1 MKNFTNIGCFLI
13 GWNKDIL
20 KDCGEASYRQYRK
33 LLSAISIMMIMW
45 GTIGYCFAD
54 RYINI
59 ESFALKVCISVAFMF
74 IILCIERVIILNV
87 GKARMMATMRFSM
100 AICMAIL
107 GSCIFD
113 QIIFRNDIQQTIQ
126 ENREDIIKKTVLKRM
141 SIFENDERRISHEI
155 DSLNNA
161 TIALG
166 EELMKRPSIKSV
178 NVSTAEQVAGVDEN
192 GNPKKVKVR
201 NTEVVNIPNPLTEQ
215 LKSNNSQIEIYQN
228 QLEQLRQDKKNI
240 AEKVTKEISVR
251 PLGFIEEL
259 EATLSV
265 VSNSWIS
272 LTFYIVLFLFL
283 TFMELFVLTIKMG
296 ENKCDYELVV
306 ESQLNLKKNLMKQT
320 TESLI
325 VNNNKQQ
332 QNSDITIMTRDYDY
346 GSYENEEYEDD
357 YECGGYEEDYAW
369 TEEDSWNALTDG
381 MYGDMPSNPME
392 YDAMMDALGF

>member
-1 MKNFTNIGCFLI
+1 MKIFTNIGCFLI

-141 SIFENDERRISHEI
+141 SIFENDERRISHED

-166 EELMKRPSIKSV
+166 EELTKRPSIKSV

-332 QNSDITIMTRDYDY
+332 QN
-346 GSYENEEYEDD
+346 
-357 YECGGYEEDYAW
+357 
-369 TEEDSWNALTDG
+369 
-381 MYGDMPSNPME
+381 
-392 YDAMMDALGF
+392 

>member
-87 GKARMMATMRFSM
+87 GKARMMAMMRFSM

-113 QIIFRNDIQQTIQ
+113 QIIFRNDIQQNIQ

-272 LTFYIVLFLFL
+272 LTFYIVLSLFL

-332 QNSDITIMTRDYDY
+332 QN
-346 GSYENEEYEDD
+346 
-357 YECGGYEEDYAW
+357 
-369 TEEDSWNALTDG
+369 
-381 MYGDMPSNPME
+381 
-392 YDAMMDALGF
+392 